1 MSPPKFTLKRK
12 LHTEKK
18 SNQTL
23 NNQYDRYSA
32 LFFFSSDS
40 TFLVCTSFF
49 KEWWKNNNIR
59 YSLNADLWN
68 NRNLPFLS
76 PFKGCFDEFFV
87 YVKKHPCNYY
97 LYEIKNMD
105 KNTRG
110 NKKKTKSNTK
120 NVLSVFILVFLFIF
134 SLPIRRSMFTYNKY
148 VDHVELGFWWWLSYC
163 PALKFVPTLKRF
175 IGNTL
180 DNFFI

>member
-1 MSPPKFTLKRK
+1 MTDIVPC
-12 LHTEKK
+12 
-18 SNQTL
+18 
-23 NNQYDRYSA
+23 
-32 LFFFSSDS
+32 FFSSDS
-40 TFLVCTSFF
+40 TFLVCTSFL
-49 KEWWKNNNIR
+49 KNDERTIILDIR
-59 YSLNADLWN
+59 WMPIYKIIEFCPWS
-68 NRNLPFLS
+68 S
-76 PFKGCFDEFFV
+76 PFEGCFDEFFV

-110 NKKKTKSNTK
+110 NKKKSKSNTK
-120 NVLSVFILVFLFIF
+120 NVLSVFIFVFLFIF

-180 DNFFI
+180 DNFFV